1 MNSSEDVILLQR
13 ADATAA
19 VGTRLTEGT
28 YVVGRSL
35 ECDVV
40 INDASV
46 SRRHA
51 KITIEGSMVTL
62 HDLQSRNGTFVG
74 DEAVDSRQIVFG
86 ERIRFGNVTLIIRKY
101 AAREIEAI
109 ETGPPSLLRGDRS
122 ASGTTA
128 LLPLSLAQRRVF
140 DQLLAGLS
148 EKQVAANLQ
157 LSRHTVHAHVRDIYR
172 LLGVRSRS
180 ELLARF
186 LRPDVDR
193 EPGDAD

>member
-1 MNSSEDVILLQR
+1 LD
-13 ADATAA
+13 
-19 VGTRLTEGT
+19 
-28 YVVGRSL
+28 
-35 ECDVV
+35 CDVV

-51 KITIEGSMVTL
+51 KLTIQGSTVTL

-74 DEAVDSRQIVFG
+74 DEGVDSRQIVFG
-86 ERIRFGNVTLIIRKY
+86 ERIRFGNVALIVRKY

-109 ETGPPSLLRGDRS
+109 DTGPPSLLRGDRS

-128 LLPLSLAQRRVF
+128 LLPLSLGQRRVF

-148 EKQVAANLQ
+148 EKQVAGNLQ

-186 LRPDVDR
+186 LRPDVER
-193 EPGDAD
+193 EPGDAV

>member
-1 MNSSEDVILLQR
+1 VNSSEDVILLQR

-19 VGTRLTEGT
+19 VGTRLIEGT

-35 ECDVV
+35 DCDVV

-51 KITIEGSMVTL
+51 KITIQGLTVTL

-74 DEAVDSRQIVFG
+74 DEGVDSRQIVFG

-128 LLPLSLAQRRVF
+128 MLPLSLGQRRVF

-148 EKQVAANLQ
+148 EKQVAVNLK

>member
-1 MNSSEDVILLQR
+1 VNSSEDVILLQR

-35 ECDVV
+35 DCDVV

-51 KITIEGSMVTL
+51 KITIEGSTVTL

-74 DEAVDSRQIVFG
+74 DEAVDSRQILFG
-86 ERIRFGNVTLIIRKY
+86 ERIRFGNVPLIIRKY
-101 AAREIEAI
+101 AARDIEAI
-109 ETGPPSLLRGDRS
+109 ETGPPSVLRGDRS
-122 ASGTTA
+122 AHGTTA
-128 LLPLSLAQRRVF
+128 VLPLSSAQRRVF

-148 EKQVAANLQ
+148 EKQVARNLQ

-193 EPGDAD
+193 EPGDPD